1 MRDINDLPVPAANS
15 NLHHGCDY
23 RKDEY
28 EDMIKTVDASDVQV
42 VTKCLICDGF
52 VPVYDI
58 YHDHVRVCDECKKRL
73 KRIMYPAAEDIQHV
87 GYTPEACGYEK

>member
-1 MRDINDLPVPAANS
+1 MRDTDDLPVPTAHS
-15 NLHHGCDY
+15 YLHHGRCD

-28 EDMIKTVDASDVQV
+28 EDMKKDASDVQV

-52 VPVYDI
+52 VPVFNVHD
-58 YHDHVRVCDECKKRL
+58 DHVRVCDECKKRL

>member
-1 MRDINDLPVPAANS
+1 MPTAHS
-15 NLHHGCDY
+15 YLHYGCNY
-23 RKDEY
+23 RTDEY

-52 VPVYDI
+52 VPVFNVHD
-58 YHDHVRVCDECKKRL
+58 DHVRVCDECKKRL

-87 GYTPEACGYEK
+87 GYDDEQCGREK